1 MKSQPAT
8 HDEVKEIVQTEI
20 KESERRLVD
29 KLDEGIKE
37 SERRLS
43 NKMDALM
50 GEVKN
55 MREDFTLIQGKYD
68 TINELEDIVEDHDK
82 QLKKLMYP
90 TP

>member
-20 KESERRLVD
+20 KESERRLSD
-29 KLDEGIKE
+29 KLD
-37 SERRLS
+37 S
-43 NKMDALM
+43 LM

-82 QLKKLMYP
+82 KLKKLMYP
-90 TP
+90 SA